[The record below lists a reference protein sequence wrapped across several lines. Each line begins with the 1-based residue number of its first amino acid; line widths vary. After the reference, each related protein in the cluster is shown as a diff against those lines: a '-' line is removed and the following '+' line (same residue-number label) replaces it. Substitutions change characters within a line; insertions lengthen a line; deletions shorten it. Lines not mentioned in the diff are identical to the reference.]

1 MKKEDLNKFFN
12 VFRSMTGST
21 MTDEDIVENYNLID
35 KGKKKEIYSKID
47 TIIKNLNMP
56 FDKALPLITVELNLL
71 ATEEQSDPAVLLL
84 LYIDNLN
91 KK

>member
-1 MKKEDLNKFFN
+1 MKEEDLNKFCN

-21 MTDEDIVENYNLID
+21 MTDEDIVKNYNSIN
-35 KGKKKEIYSKID
+35 KEKKKEIFLKID
-47 TIIKNLNMP
+47 TSIKDLNMP